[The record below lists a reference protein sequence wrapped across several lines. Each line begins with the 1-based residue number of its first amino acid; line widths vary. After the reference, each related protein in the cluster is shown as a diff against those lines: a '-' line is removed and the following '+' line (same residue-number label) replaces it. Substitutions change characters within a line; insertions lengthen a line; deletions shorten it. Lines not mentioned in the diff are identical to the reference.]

1 MKTIAY
7 YLGYLLLPLLFLI
20 NLGGNLYRAI
30 KHSFR
35 NAVIQTQ
42 GDLHSHKRY
51 YKKA

>member
-1 MKTIAY
+1 MKNVGY
-7 YLGYLLLPLLFLI
+7 YLGYLLVPILFLI

-30 KHSFR
+30 KHSCR

-42 GDLHSHKRY
+42 GDIQSHKRY